1 MQAKLR
7 TVGLWLAI
15 AGVAAVS
22 GCGDSDSGAQE
33 GAQPAEVRL
42 GDADPASGVYV
53 AEGGGS
59 LRSGATRFTLSNS
72 SQEERG
78 AQLVR
83 IEGDHSVSD
92 AFTAVNEARQEGAPM
107 PAWLR
112 WAGGIVVIRP
122 QTEGSFTADLGPG
135 RYYVL
140 DGSYEGEPSELSELE
155 ETARL
160 EVTQGE
166 DRAAL
171 PTPPDT
177 ITATEYGFQTRGLT
191 AGPNTVLFDNR
202 GAEPHDVALAPIVEG
217 KTLDD
222 VEAFAIGDEESG
234 PPPVDFDNQVISG
247 VLEGGGRQTMQLD
260 LEPGRYALLCFISDR
275 AGGPPH
281 VAMGMLDEVTVR

>member
-1 MQAKLR
+1 
-7 TVGLWLAI
+7 
-15 AGVAAVS
+15 
-22 GCGDSDSGAQE
+22 
-33 GAQPAEVRL
+33 
-42 GDADPASGVYV
+42 
-53 AEGGGS
+53 
-59 LRSGATRFTLSNS
+59 
-72 SQEERG
+72 
-78 AQLVR
+78 
-83 IEGDHSVSD
+83 
-92 AFTAVNEARQEGAPM
+92 M

-171 PTPPDT
+171 PTPSAT

-222 VEAFAIGDEESG
+222 VEAFAISDEESG